1 MMTATPVVATTTV
14 APTPEAD
21 PSALGRCFGGA
32 PQPFEQAW
40 QRAPLVGH
48 DRSGAAF
55 ADLLD
60 VAAVDELITTRA
72 LRHPAF
78 RLVQEGE
85 TLPRAGFTST
95 RRWGA
100 TRYEGVLDP
109 ARAVAALADGATLVL
124 QALHT
129 YWVPLGRFCAD
140 LHAALGHPT
149 QANAYLTPAAER
161 GLGLHYDTHDVVVL
175 QTAGH
180 KRWEIFAP
188 RFEAPLGTQHW
199 SDVGGGEDLEDGD
212 LTPVLETVLG
222 PGDCLYLPRGF
233 VHRVVSE
240 DEASLHVTVGL
251 HVQTWHHVLADMGY
265 IVASV
270 DNRGTPSPRGRAW
283 RKVVYGSIGVLAS
296 REQAEAVRA
305 LVRVRPWLDPSRV
318 GIWGWS
324 GGGSATLNAMFRY
337 PEVYQVGM
345 SVAPVPDQRLYDTIY
360 QERYMGL
367 PQDNAAGYRDGSPI
381 TFADGL
387 RGSLLL
393 VHGSGD
399 DNVHYQGSERLVN
412 RMIQLGRRFDFMTY
426 PDRSHCI
433 CEGDGTTLHIYSL
446 LTRYLEEHLPA
457 GGR

>member
-1 MMTATPVVATTTV
+1 VATTTV

-21 PSALGRCFGGA
+21 PSALGRGFGGD

-60 VAAVDELITTRA
+60 VGAVDELITTRA

-78 RLVQEGE
+78 RLVQDGD
-85 TLPRAGFTST
+85 TLPRSGYTST

-100 TRYEGVLDP
+100 TRYEGVVDP
-109 ARAVAALADGATLVL
+109 ARTVAALAQGATLVL

-140 LHAALGHPT
+140 LHRALGHPT

-199 SDVGGGEDLEDGD
+199 SDVGGGADLDDGE

-233 VHRVVSE
+233 LHRVVSR
-240 DEASLHVTVGL
+240 DEASLHVTVGI
-251 HVQTWHHVLADMGY
+251 HVQTWHHVLADLLAAAAEDPVLREALPAAVLDGREAADPAVLERQVKELLGSVALDERIAGMGGGAWAQY
-265 IVASV
+265 AGAHEGTLAEVVAPPPIDDGTRLGRRPGPVRIEVGADGRVALVLTDRTVRFPDAARPALEAVLAADRPFPLGGLSPYLDGPSRIVFA
-270 DNRGTPSPRGRAW
+270 RRLLRE
-283 RKVVYGSIGVLAS
+283 GVLA
-296 REQAEAVRA
+296 
-305 LVRVRPWLDPSRV
+305 RVTPELAPDPPAMT
-318 GIWGWS
+318 
-324 GGGSATLNAMFRY
+324 GGSGARTR
-337 PEVYQVGM
+337 
-345 SVAPVPDQRLYDTIY
+345 
-360 QERYMGL
+360 
-367 PQDNAAGYRDGSPI
+367 
-381 TFADGL
+381 
-387 RGSLLL
+387 
-393 VHGSGD
+393 
-399 DNVHYQGSERLVN
+399 
-412 RMIQLGRRFDFMTY
+412 
-426 PDRSHCI
+426 
-433 CEGDGTTLHIYSL
+433 GDG
-446 LTRYLEEHLPA
+446 
-457 GGR
+457 

>member
-1 MMTATPVVATTTV
+1 MAMPVAATTTV

-21 PSALGRCFGGA
+21 HSALGRCFGGDH
-32 PQPFEQAW
+32 QPFEQAW

-60 VAAVDELITTRA
+60 VGAVDELITTRA

-78 RLVQEGE
+78 RLVQDGG
-85 TLPRAGFTST
+85 TLPRSGFTST

-100 TRYEGVLDP
+100 TRYDGVIDP
-109 ARAVAALADGATLVL
+109 ARTVAALAEGATLVL

-140 LHAALGHPT
+140 LHAALGHPM

-199 SDVGGGEDLEDGD
+199 SDVGDGADLDDGD

-240 DEASLHVTVGL
+240 DEASLHVTVGI
-251 HVQTWHHVLADMGY
+251 HVQTWHHLLAELLKAAAEDPVLREALPAAVLDGTEAADPAVLERQLKELLGSVDLSERVAALGDGAWAQYAGAHEGTLAEVVAPEPLGDSTVLARRPGPVSVEDDIDGR
-265 IVASV
+265 VALVLTDRTVRFPATARPAIDAALATAGPFALGDLAPHLDESSRAV
-270 DNRGTPSPRGRAW
+270 FARRLLREGVLRRVEPSPG
-283 RKVVYGSIGVLAS
+283 
-296 REQAEAVRA
+296 
-305 LVRVRPWLDPSRV
+305 
-318 GIWGWS
+318 
-324 GGGSATLNAMFRY
+324 
-337 PEVYQVGM
+337 
-345 SVAPVPDQRLYDTIY
+345 
-360 QERYMGL
+360 
-367 PQDNAAGYRDGSPI
+367 
-381 TFADGL
+381 
-387 RGSLLL
+387 
-393 VHGSGD
+393 
-399 DNVHYQGSERLVN
+399 
-412 RMIQLGRRFDFMTY
+412 
-426 PDRSHCI
+426 
-433 CEGDGTTLHIYSL
+433 
-446 LTRYLEEHLPA
+446 
-457 GGR
+457 

>member
-1 MMTATPVVATTTV
+1 VTATVAATTTV

-21 PSALGRCFGGA
+21 PSALGRCFGGD

-60 VAAVDELITTRA
+60 IGAVDELITTRA

-78 RLVQEGE
+78 RLVQDGD
-85 TLPRAGFTST
+85 TLPRLGFTST

-100 TRYEGVLDP
+100 TRYDGVVDP
-109 ARAVAALADGATLVL
+109 ARTVAALADGATLVL

-140 LHAALGHPT
+140 LHAGLGHPT

-180 KRWEIFAP
+180 KRWEVFAP

-199 SDVGGGEDLEDGD
+199 SDVGGGEDLDDGD

-240 DEASLHVTVGL
+240 DEASLHVTVGI
-251 HVQTWHHVLADMGY
+251 HVQTWHHLLSGLLAAAADDPVLREAIPSAVLEGGDPVDAALLERQLKELLGSVDLDERVAALGGGVWAQYAGAHEGTLAEALAPVAVDDTTVLTRRPGPVHLEEGDDGRMALVLTDRTVRFPAAARRALDAVLAAPG
-265 IVASV
+265 AF
-270 DNRGTPSPRGRAW
+270 A
-283 RKVVYGSIGVLAS
+283 LADL
-296 REQAEAVRA
+296 A
-305 LVRVRPWLDPSRV
+305 PHLDAPSRV
-318 GIWGWS
+318 VLAHRLLREGVLCRVRS
-324 GGGSATLNAMFRY
+324 G
-337 PEVYQVGM
+337 
-345 SVAPVPDQRLYDTIY
+345 
-360 QERYMGL
+360 
-367 PQDNAAGYRDGSPI
+367 
-381 TFADGL
+381 ADG
-387 RGSLLL
+387 
-393 VHGSGD
+393 
-399 DNVHYQGSERLVN
+399 
-412 RMIQLGRRFDFMTY
+412 
-426 PDRSHCI
+426 
-433 CEGDGTTLHIYSL
+433 
-446 LTRYLEEHLPA
+446 
-457 GGR
+457 

>member
-1 MMTATPVVATTTV
+1 MTTATPVVATTTV

-21 PSALGRCFGGA
+21 PSALGRCFGGD

-60 VAAVDELITTRA
+60 VGAVDELITTRA

-78 RLVQEGE
+78 RLVQDGD
-85 TLPRAGFTST
+85 TLPRSGFTST

-109 ARAVAALADGATLVL
+109 GRTVAALADGATLVL

-140 LHAALGHPT
+140 LHAVLGHPT

-188 RFEAPLGTQHW
+188 RFESPLGTQHW
-199 SDVGGGEDLEDGD
+199 SDVGGGEDLDDGD
-212 LTPVLETVLG
+212 LTPILETVLG

-240 DEASLHVTVGL
+240 DEASLHVTVGI
-251 HVQTWHHVLADMGY
+251 HVQTWHHVLSDLLAAAAEDPVLREAIPSAVLDGGET
-265 IVASV
+265 VDAALLERQFKELLGSV
-270 DNRGTPSPRGRAW
+270 DLDERVAALGGGAWAQYAGVHEGTLTEAVVPRAIDDDTVLARRPGPVRREEGDDGRVALVLTD
-283 RKVVYGSIGVLAS
+283 RTVRFPAAAGPALEVVLSARAAFRVADLTPYLDESSRIVLARRLLREGVLH
-296 REQAEAVRA
+296 RVERA
-305 LVRVRPWLDPSRV
+305 
-318 GIWGWS
+318 
-324 GGGSATLNAMFRY
+324 
-337 PEVYQVGM
+337 
-345 SVAPVPDQRLYDTIY
+345 
-360 QERYMGL
+360 
-367 PQDNAAGYRDGSPI
+367 
-381 TFADGL
+381 ADG
-387 RGSLLL
+387 
-393 VHGSGD
+393 
-399 DNVHYQGSERLVN
+399 
-412 RMIQLGRRFDFMTY
+412 
-426 PDRSHCI
+426 
-433 CEGDGTTLHIYSL
+433 
-446 LTRYLEEHLPA
+446 
-457 GGR
+457 